1 MYTLADIMSSPPDPT
16 RTVTYDTDHR
26 DNQAVHH
33 RGNQAVHHRGNQAMH
48 HLDIY
53 STARGRNAF
62 FGCRQG
68 LFVTIKEL
76 HMIICLLYMYMCQS
90 FMGKT

>member
-1 MYTLADIMSSPPDPT
+1 MTKRIGSDTFRAIINHIDWPLLAAGISIYSSPSRLGDI
-16 RTVTYDTDHR
+16 VSLYF
-26 DNQAVHH
+26 
-33 RGNQAVHHRGNQAMH
+33 
-48 HLDIY
+48 IY